1 MAQEVGTPRRRER
14 AALASPKRS
23 PRWPC
28 LGGETDGV
36 VPLKAQ
42 YQPTTRPTPPST
54 RPPTLTHMLNY
65 SCAPQ
70 NPTKDLLRC
79 RYAGWWWHLVW
90 RLHNY
95 WQGFFPPFMQMWVF
109 WDGLVARY
117 QDVRRHKQ
125 LQLNMSELSN
135 VETLQKMLRF
145 HVGLRSHLL
154 RCGTYI
160 IPRNVQTL
168 IHPPGQLRMNR
179 VFLLSLQWATVQI
192 DWKKE
197 ERL

>member
-109 WDGLVARY
+109 WDGLVARN

-125 LQLNMSELSN
+125 LQLNMSLCM
-135 VETLQKMLRF
+135 KMLR
-145 HVGLRSHLL
+145 HCK
-154 RCGTYI
+154 RCCNFMLAFDLIYYA
-160 IPRNVQTL
+160 VVHTL
-168 IHPPGQLRMNR
+168 FQEMYEPWSTHPASSEWIEFFCYHCSGQQSR
-179 VFLLSLQWATVQI
+179 
-192 DWKKE
+192 
-197 ERL
+197 